1 MKPIMHLYS
10 DKVTITDKRE
20 LVPLM
25 KSSTIH
31 VAASR
36 KSGIMYTNV
45 SKEELNDFIAEN
57 IETRPNLGLLKLA
70 VSVAPEI
77 KTVPDLQIADDDTV
91 FVEETLKADVL
102 MINKVQVVVIAG
114 VEGKLYTNDVA
125 AAKECVEEDVING
138 EFSASLLKTLI
149 DLEGLTECELQ
160 CELRGE

>member
-20 LVPLM
+20 LMPLV
-25 KSSTIH
+25 KSSTVH

-45 SKEELNDFIAEN
+45 SKEYLDDFISRN
-57 IETRPNLGLLKLA
+57 IETHPSVTLLKLA
-70 VSVAPEI
+70 VSIATEI
-77 KTVPDLQIADDDTV
+77 KTVPDLRIADDDTV

-102 MINKVQVVVIAG
+102 MTNKVRVVVIVG
-114 VEGKLYTNDVA
+114 VEGKLYTNNVA
-125 AAKECVEEDVING
+125 AAKECIEEDVING
-138 EFSASLLKTLI
+138 ELSAALLKTLI

-160 CELRGE
+160 GE

>member
-1 MKPIMHLYS
+1 MHLYS

-20 LVPLM
+20 LLPLV
-25 KSSTIH
+25 KSSTVH

-45 SKEELNDFIAEN
+45 SKEDLNDFISRN
-57 IETRPNLGLLKLA
+57 IEARPTLMFLKLA

-77 KTVPDLQIADDDTV
+77 KTVPDLRIADDDTV

-114 VEGKLYTNDVA
+114 VEGKLYTNNVSVA
-125 AAKECVEEDVING
+125 KKCVEDDVING
-138 EFSASLLKTLI
+138 ELGAAMLKTLI
-149 DLEGLTECELQ
+149 DLAGLTECELQ
-160 CELRGE
+160 AE